1 MRYNICFFSYLRNNY
16 HTEEAKND
24 NNDKIWGN
32 KLEVAL
38 DGITSL
44 KINTGYATADL
55 NVSGNMANINR
66 HLNVRF

>member
-1 MRYNICFFSYLRNNY
+1 MIIMI
-16 HTEEAKND
+16 
-24 NNDKIWGN
+24 KIWDN

-44 KINTGYATADL
+44 KVNTGYATADL

>member
-1 MRYNICFFSYLRNNY
+1 MIIMI
-16 HTEEAKND
+16 
-24 NNDKIWGN
+24 KIWDN

-66 HLNVRF
+66 HLNFRY